1 VFNTLDNY
9 QLATIF
15 VVSLVAILGASE
27 IGRLLGLR
35 ATGKGGQDVSTLE
48 GAALGLLALMI
59 GFTFAMALARFE
71 ARRDAVLD
79 EANKI
84 QTTALRSRMLPAPYA
99 AEALKSLRDYTKIRL
114 EFVQRLRSGADLKTK
129 LADLKATI
137 ARSNEIQEALWKNA
151 MAQAAKDN
159 GLVPTGLFIQ
169 SLNEMIDSQEKR
181 LDAQYAR
188 VPNVVILALY
198 AAAIVAF
205 LFAGYANGLQAR
217 RVRLPLYVMA
227 VLVSTVI
234 LLIQDL
240 DRPNTGF
247 ITISQQPMIDTAAS
261 IEAYANQP

>member
-1 VFNTLDNY
+1 VLNTLDSY

-15 VVSLVAILGASE
+15 VVSLVAIFGASE

-35 ATGKGGQDVSTLE
+35 ATGKGGEDVTTLE

-84 QTTALRSRMLPAPYA
+84 QTAALRARMLPAPYA
-99 AEALKSLRDYTKIRL
+99 AEALKSLRDYVKIRL
-114 EFVQRLRSGADLKTK
+114 DLIQRARSEGGVK
-129 LADLKATI
+129 LVDLKATV

-151 MAQAAKDN
+151 MAQAAKYN
-159 GLVPTGLFIQ
+159 WLVPTGLFIQ
-169 SLNEMIDSQEKR
+169 SLNEMFDSQEKR
-181 LDAQYAR
+181 LDALYAR
-188 VPNVVILALY
+188 VPNVVILTLY
-198 AAAIVAF
+198 VAAIVAF
-205 LFAGYANGLQAR
+205 LFAGYTNGLQAR
-217 RVRLPLYVMA
+217 RVRLPIYVMA
-227 VLVSTVI
+227 VLVSMVI

-240 DRPNTGF
+240 DRPNAGF
-247 ITISQQPMIDTAAS
+247 IIISQQPMIDTAAS

>member
-1 VFNTLDNY
+1 VLNTLDSY
-9 QLATIF
+9 QLTTIF
-15 VVSLVAILGASE
+15 VVSLVAIFAASE

-35 ATGKGGQDVSTLE
+35 ATDKGGEDVTTLE

-84 QTTALRSRMLPAPYA
+84 QTTALRARMLPAPYG
-99 AEALKSLRDYTKIRL
+99 AEALKSLGDYVKIRL
-114 EFVQRLRSGADLKTK
+114 DLIQRARSEGGVE
-129 LADLKATI
+129 LADLKATV

-159 GLVPTGLFIQ
+159 GLVPTGLYIQ
-169 SLNEMIDSQEKR
+169 SLNEMFDSQEKR
-181 LDAQYAR
+181 LDALYAR

-198 AAAIVAF
+198 AATIVAF

-217 RVRLPLYVMA
+217 RVRLPIYVMA
-227 VLVSTVI
+227 VLVSMVI

-240 DRPNTGF
+240 DRSNTGF
-247 ITISQQPMIDTAAS
+247 IIISQQPMIDTAAS